1 MTTAIIKAIRTAL
14 LGDSAITALLGG
26 DYVFMSEIMQTNQFP
41 SITIKL
47 SSESSKRRVGYF
59 AIKKRDN
66 GDILACDIWSK
77 SSRYQT
83 YQIADRIDVVLISAD
98 VSGTRSWTKIGSG
111 GDMYEADTKIYH
123 KPMRYSFEYTITDS

>member
-14 LGDSAITALLGG
+14 LADSAITTLLGG

-66 GDILACDIWSK
+66 DGTLACDIWSK
-77 SSRYQT
+77 RSRYQV
-83 YQIADRIDVVLISAD
+83 YQIADRLDILLIGAD
-98 VSGTRSWTKIGSG
+98 VSDTRLWMKVSDT
-111 GDMYEADTKIYH
+111 DMYESDTKIYH
-123 KPMRYSFEYTITDS
+123 KVVRYSFEYTITDS